1 MTPIKPNSTEEEA
14 ALEIVWRLRHG
25 GFRAYWVGG
34 CVRNRLLG
42 LPADDFDVATD
53 ARPHQITDLFTKVR
67 LVGARFGVCIV
78 SLYGVDTEVATFRKE
93 GPYLD
98 HRHPELVEFSGPE
111 EDARRRDFTIN
122 ALFFDPA
129 EEQVVDYV
137 GGRADIEGRVIR
149 CVGDPD
155 QRLQEDA
162 LRVLR
167 AVRFAARLEFEIER
181 ATVDALRRHA
191 RDLNLISPERI
202 RDELVRMVCGPH
214 PARALDLMS
223 DTGVLEVVLPEVAD
237 LRGIPQPPEFHPEG
251 DVWTHT
257 KAALEALRN
266 PTPVVATAT
275 LLHDVGKA
283 PTFAA
288 GPDRI
293 RFNSHADVG
302 AQMAEMICRRLR
314 FSAAETEA
322 IVAIIRRHM
331 VFMNIQD
338 MRPAKLARFLAAS
351 TIDDELELHRADCVA
366 SHGGMGN
373 FEFAERSLREA
384 RMKHPEVIPPPLING
399 DDLIDLGFQPGPIF
413 TKILRA
419 VEDRQLEGSLK
430 TPESARAFV
439 LQQFAANRTK

>member
-1 MTPIKPNSTEEEA
+1 MTPIKPSSTEEEA

-53 ARPHQITDLFTKVR
+53 ARPHQITELFTKVR

-93 GPYLD
+93 GPYFD
-98 HRHPELVEFSGPE
+98 HRHPDLVEFSGPQ

-122 ALFFDPA
+122 ALFLDPA
-129 EEQVVDYV
+129 EEQVIDFV
-137 GGRADIEGRVIR
+137 GGRADLQNRIIR

-155 QRLQEDA
+155 KRLQEDA

-167 AVRFAARLEFEIER
+167 AIRFAARLGFDIER
-181 ATVDALRRHA
+181 GTFDALRRHA

-223 DTGVLEVVLPEVAD
+223 ETGVLDVVLPEVGD
-237 LRGIPQPPEFHPEG
+237 LRGVEQPPQFHPEG

-257 KAALEALRN
+257 KAALEALKN
-266 PTPVVATAT
+266 PTLVLAMAT

-314 FSAAETEA
+314 FSAAETECIA
-322 IVAIIRRHM
+322 AIIRRHM
-331 VFMNIQD
+331 VFMNIQK
-338 MRPAKLARFLAAS
+338 MRPAKLARFLAAP
-351 TIDDELELHRADCVA
+351 TIDDEIQLHRADCVA
-366 SHGGMGN
+366 SHGGLEN
-373 FEFAERSLREA
+373 FEFAERSLDEA
-384 RMKHPEVIPPPLING
+384 RTQHPQVIPPPLITG
-399 DDLIDLGFQPGPIF
+399 DDLIEMGFEPGPIF
-413 TKILRA
+413 SKILRC
-419 VEDRQLEGSLK
+419 VEDRQLEGALK

-439 LQQFAANRTK
+439 QKQFAEHRNR